1 MSVRRFEWAG
11 TTVALVGL
19 MVALLGVAA
28 SDGNFGP
35 RFGRSLAEVDFEAA
49 GSSPG
54 SGLGDGGAQEGGHRL
69 TSGEAALYDSPSSTA
84 RLVQDFLPSATHGWR
99 DLNFASLGAVGVK
112 LGWVSGD
119 AAAGSRVHGTAQVT
133 SSLSLFPAAIAF
145 ATIALLSLV
154 VHSAVLW
161 RRPARERD
169 DDATCDDGMMV
180 VPAPDG
186 PDGAGA
192 GEVPPAPADLPE
204 GLDVEEEPERSMELA
219 DCGRDDLPS
228 ATAAFSPALHAVAA
242 PAGPFGEVGASRKA
256 RINLINDCQ
265 SNGPSSSAGESRVSL
280 YRKSDFGRSW

>member
-1 MSVRRFEWAG
+1 MFTSSLSVLRRAAGYGRRAVQPLADTGGILWRRLVRRFEWAG

-112 LGWVSGD
+112 L
-119 AAAGSRVHGTAQVT
+119 
-133 SSLSLFPAAIAF
+133 
-145 ATIALLSLV
+145 
-154 VHSAVLW
+154 
-161 RRPARERD
+161 
-169 DDATCDDGMMV
+169 
-180 VPAPDG
+180 
-186 PDGAGA
+186 
-192 GEVPPAPADLPE
+192 
-204 GLDVEEEPERSMELA
+204 
-219 DCGRDDLPS
+219 
-228 ATAAFSPALHAVAA
+228 
-242 PAGPFGEVGASRKA
+242 
-256 RINLINDCQ
+256 
-265 SNGPSSSAGESRVSL
+265 
-280 YRKSDFGRSW
+280 